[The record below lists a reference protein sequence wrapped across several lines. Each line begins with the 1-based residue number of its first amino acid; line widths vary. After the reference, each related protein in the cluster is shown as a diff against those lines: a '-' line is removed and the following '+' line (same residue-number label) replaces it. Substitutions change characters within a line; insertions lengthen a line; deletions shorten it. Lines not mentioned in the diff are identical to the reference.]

1 MTIIYILL
9 GFIILNQIRIFGI
22 VKANK
27 IELQDLSPKIHLIYE
42 QLLKEKI
49 KKENREENQKDWREI
64 AKDLGIM

>member
-1 MTIIYILL
+1 M